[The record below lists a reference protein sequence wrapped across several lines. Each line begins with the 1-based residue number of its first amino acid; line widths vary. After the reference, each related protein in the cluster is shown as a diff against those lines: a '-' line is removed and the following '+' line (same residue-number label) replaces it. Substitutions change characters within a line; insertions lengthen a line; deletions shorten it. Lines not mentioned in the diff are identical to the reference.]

1 MGGSA
6 SPDDLV
12 IRTDGK
18 IGIGNVAPSWL
29 LHVQGSSGT
38 STIGLKNTGG
48 HSTVYVE
55 ASSGNTAKLNLFQSG
70 TSGYSLQ
77 TGGTDA
83 LQIFR
88 DSTYFAQFDNGG
100 RFLIGTTTTTGAA
113 KLQLLQ
119 TGGDAL
125 LVRNHDTNYEGI
137 ILSNASGEARLM
149 ATSGGSTA
157 RPALTFFT
165 GDAERMRIT
174 SGGDITVTGGSTVFK
189 GTGDTWADSSGGIK
203 ITGNT
208 PGSRGN
214 ISMYYDTNIL
224 ELGAGITQKNRIEIH
239 GHSGDNA
246 IKFFTNGGEKL
257 ELQGDG
263 DLKLQDGDVILNTS
277 GHGVLFHSHASA
289 NRLDDYEEGSWT
301 PTPDDLSNTPQY
313 YNRTGTYTKIGN
325 LVYAIGFLQFGSSPQ
340 PQFNS
345 TSSSLTISGLPFPCD
360 AGTGYVG
367 AVGGVTYQSM
377 NWSGGTYNDYGAT
390 NDVMAG
396 PNNQSK
402 TTFRV
407 NGTNDTI
414 RGTLRRAAWHNS
426 SCIITWSFVYR
437 TNS

>member
-1 MGGSA
+1 
-6 SPDDLV
+6 
-12 IRTDGK
+12 
-18 IGIGNVAPSWL
+18 
-29 LHVQGSSGT
+29 
-38 STIGLKNTGG
+38 
-48 HSTVYVE
+48 
-55 ASSGNTAKLNLFQSG
+55 
-70 TSGYSLQ
+70 
-77 TGGTDA
+77 
-83 LQIFR
+83 
-88 DSTYFAQFDNGG
+88 
-100 RFLIGTTTTTGAA
+100 
-113 KLQLLQ
+113 
-119 TGGDAL
+119 
-125 LVRNHDTNYEGI
+125 
-137 ILSNASGEARLM
+137 
-149 ATSGGSTA
+149 
-157 RPALTFFT
+157 
-165 GDAERMRIT
+165 
-174 SGGDITVTGGSTVFK
+174 
-189 GTGDTWADSSGGIK
+189 
-203 ITGNT
+203 
-208 PGSRGN
+208 
-214 ISMYYDTNIL
+214 MYYDTNIL